1 MNRVVRKPAF
11 AYAKT
16 KFLHVSKIS
25 FNKRYLLHT
34 YDLLYLYCYRLK
46 KERTD
51 PGAPPWTMDRVDS
64 ELAKRLRRNLTKDSH
79 VTPHTCHKFLPYK
92 KNCGEGGGPFV
103 ISML

>member
-1 MNRVVRKPAF
+1 M
-11 AYAKT
+11 

-64 ELAKRLRRNLTKDSH
+64 ELAKCLRGNLTKISH
-79 VTPHTCHKFLPYK
+79 VIAHRVINSSLVKRIV
-92 KNCGEGGGPFV
+92 GREAGP
-103 ISML
+103 LK